1 VKGEAK
7 KKAFFDKFSK
17 DVNRATGCTPQD
29 FKVKAGDKGTIH
41 IEFTLGREPAQAL
54 AHQLADP
61 NSLLRTKGTLKG
73 IWNDAQYQRAECLGD
88 RASDQ
93 AFHSSLHGS
102 LGRKASVDEVIGI
115 GRDDDGVVAMC
126 CPDEEVKKVRKPFV
140 SAVSA
145 AVKTLGAHCNEV
157 EVSPEHM
164 MISYS
169 MDVQSGPGLGESNSG
184 WRDGG
189 SLVSLLNH
197 SDFEFQLES
206 NMARLGLN
214 DTEPKVTIK
223 ASARA
228 LAMLTVKL
236 QWGLPNSTKKNTTMP
251 VANYLDVMCL
261 VYEEDKLSQIVDFKS
276 SREGE
281 LDGHARSIARAV
293 WHGGDE
299 TTMLGGEQRV
309 LVDLAA
315 LPPSVTDIFF
325 VLACYGADNLSNF
338 ASPTVQIYDEV
349 SKHLLTEYS
358 IGRAAA
364 AKGNIMCKV
373 SRTDLRRWIVQ
384 GLGVPTNGYVNDYAP
399 ICETIAKMQVGYE
412 SWDRR
417 KQMVS
422 LRVMAKLHRMTRG
435 SSSDIAT
442 FFWRVLEFPV
452 PVFQAI
458 VMWL

>member
-1 VKGEAK
+1 
-7 KKAFFDKFSK
+7 
-17 DVNRATGCTPQD
+17 
-29 FKVKAGDKGTIH
+29 
-41 IEFTLGREPAQAL
+41 
-54 AHQLADP
+54 
-61 NSLLRTKGTLKG
+61 
-73 IWNDAQYQRAECLGD
+73 
-88 RASDQ
+88 
-93 AFHSSLHGS
+93 
-102 LGRKASVDEVIGI
+102 
-115 GRDDDGVVAMC
+115 
-126 CPDEEVKKVRKPFV
+126 
-140 SAVSA
+140 
-145 AVKTLGAHCNEV
+145 
-157 EVSPEHM
+157 
-164 MISYS
+164 
-169 MDVQSGPGLGESNSG
+169 
-184 WRDGG
+184 
-189 SLVSLLNH
+189 
-197 SDFEFQLES
+197 
-206 NMARLGLN
+206 MARLGLN

-223 ASARA
+223 ASARS

-236 QWGLPNSTKKNTTMP
+236 QWGLPNSTKKNVTQP
-251 VANYLDVMCL
+251 VSNYLDVMCL

-276 SREGE
+276 SREAE

-309 LVDLAA
+309 LLDLAA

-325 VLACYGADNLSNF
+325 VLASYGADNLSSF
-338 ASPTVQIYDEV
+338 ANPTVQIYDEV

-358 IGRAAA
+358 IGKAAA

-399 ICETIAKMQVGYE
+399 ICKAIAKMQVGYE

-442 FFWRVLEFPV
+442 FFWRVLELPV